1 MDLVKNSILIVG
13 GGIGGMAAALACAQ
27 QGAQPHVV
35 ERAQVFSEVG
45 AGIQMGPNV
54 TRALFAWGLEK
65 SLQEVV
71 FSPHRLHVRDAHSGA
86 SLGVLRLGQRSLETY
101 GAPYFTVHRADLHQV
116 LLNHVLRS
124 GTCQLSLNT
133 PIDLIREETDHLSV
147 SGRGL
152 PDGRFEHVTAEAVVG
167 ADGLWSATRQYVV
180 PQTSP
185 SVTGLI
191 AYRALVP
198 VQALPESLRTQDVTV
213 WVGPQV
219 HAVLYPVRRG
229 EFLNLVV
236 IVRARSPESLEDWD
250 HAANKRDLDLAM
262 GFAHADLKKI
272 LETVSS
278 WRMWP
283 LCDRPPV
290 AGFHEMAK
298 GRIALLGDAAHPMRP
313 FLAQGAGMAIE
324 DAAQL
329 ASCWAR
335 SDLSVAERWQ
345 LYAQARWARN
355 ARVQQRSIRNGE
367 IFHMQGPLRWGRNIA
382 MRMMGESLMDLP
394 WLYAGP

>member
-1 MDLVKNSILIVG
+1 MDLVENLMLIVG
-13 GGIGGMAAALACAQ
+13 GGIGGLAAALACAQ
-27 QGAQPHVV
+27 QGVQPHIV
-35 ERAQVFSEVG
+35 ERAHAFSEVG

-54 TRALFAWGLEK
+54 TRTLFAWGLEK

-71 FSPHRLHVRDAHSGA
+71 FSPHRLHVRDVHSGA
-86 SLGVLRLGQRSLETY
+86 SLGSLRLGQRSLDIY

-116 LLNHVLRS
+116 LHRHVIHS
-124 GTCQLSLNT
+124 GTCQISLNT
-133 PIDLIREETDHLSV
+133 QIDMIREESEHLAVSV
-147 SGRGL
+147 CNLSE
-152 PDGRFEHVTAEAVVG
+152 GRFAHVKAEALVG
-167 ADGLWSATRQYVV
+167 ADGLWSVTRQHVV
-180 PQTSP
+180 PKASP
-185 SVTGLI
+185 RVTGLL

-198 VQALPESLRTQDVTV
+198 MQALPESLRTQDVTV
-213 WVGPQV
+213 WLGPQV

-236 IVRARSPESLEDWD
+236 IVRASSPEPLEDWD
-250 HAANKRDLDLAM
+250 HAANQRDLELAV
-262 GFAHADLKKI
+262 GFAHTDLKKI
-272 LETVSS
+272 LEPVAA
-278 WRMWP
+278 WRLWP

-290 AGFHEMAK
+290 KGFHEMAK

-329 ASCWAR
+329 ATCWAR

-345 LYAQARWARN
+345 MYAQARWARN

-382 MRMMGESLMDLP
+382 MRMLGESLMDLP